1 MLTEIGSAIAF
12 TSLTCWS
19 IWVFRRQQRII
30 REVQRQKVR
39 IQTEERR
46 LFEFLHSIGTALKE
60 DAKPGDLHGSIV
72 EGALGI
78 LEAQGGALYLANKD
92 GSSLKPVYISRTP
105 VPFVELPPMPGATQR
120 AVFNELKIHSVA
132 AGDGMIGD
140 AYTQDSTTLIRQGDA
155 RLAPARAFGANS
167 AFVASLTYAGQR
179 LGVLAV
185 ARCGGEPFGQE
196 HASTMRAIVEQSA
209 FSLWDAIL
217 HQEAAE
223 KKQIEKDL
231 VTANEVQRIL
241 LPTESPDLPGFEIAG
256 MNVPARHLS
265 GDYFDFIPLDDF
277 RCGIV
282 IADVSGKGVPAA
294 LIMAMCRG
302 ALRQIAP
309 DRESPAE
316 ALRRLNAQLY
326 PDIKEDMF
334 ISMAYAIIDRRDTNV
349 RLARA
354 GHDAPVVFR
363 AATGNVETV
372 KPPGM
377 AVGIDS
383 GVAFNKSTLDFS
395 LPLAAGDCLVLY
407 TDGVTEALN
416 RAGDEFGVEAMKRA
430 IQASA
435 PEGAAAVVRRV
446 AEEVRAFVGDYS
458 QHDDI
463 TLIAIKKK

>member
-1 MLTEIGSAIAF
+1 MLTEIASVTAF
-12 TSLTCWS
+12 TSLACWS

-92 GSSLKPVYISRTP
+92 GTTLKPVYISKTC

-120 AVFNELKIHSVA
+120 AVNNELKIHAVA
-132 AGDGMIGD
+132 AGDGMVGE
-140 AYTQDSTTLIRQGDA
+140 AYEKDSTTLLRQGDA
-155 RLAPARAFGANS
+155 RLSPARAFGANS
-167 AFVASLTYAGQR
+167 AFVASLTYAGQH
-179 LGVLAV
+179 LGVLAL

-196 HASTMRAIVEQSA
+196 HASTVKAIVEQSA

-231 VTANEVQRIL
+231 ATANEVQRIL

-265 GDYFDFIPLDDF
+265 GDYFDFIPLDEF

-334 ISMAYAIIDRRDTNV
+334 ISMAYVIIDRRDANI

-354 GHDAPVVFR
+354 GHDAPVVYR
-363 AATGNVETV
+363 AATGEIEIV

-407 TDGVTEALN
+407 TDGVTEALD
-416 RAGDEFGVEAMKRA
+416 RAGDEFGVAAMKRA

-446 AEEVRAFVGDYS
+446 AEEVRAFVGDYA